1 MSDPTNNLDRD
12 IQKLDVQ
19 IALLTEKIQNLTKV
33 LDQNISDMKANY
45 VTKEQFSPV
54 QKVVY
59 GLVSTILITVIAG
72 VLALVIK
79 G

>member
-1 MSDPTNNLDRD
+1 MSDPTNNLDSV
-12 IQKLDVQ
+12 QKLDVQ